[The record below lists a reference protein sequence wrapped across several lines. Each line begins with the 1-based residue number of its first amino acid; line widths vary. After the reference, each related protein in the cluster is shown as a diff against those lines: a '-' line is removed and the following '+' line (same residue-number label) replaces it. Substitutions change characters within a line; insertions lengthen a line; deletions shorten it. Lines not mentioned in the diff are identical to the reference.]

1 MEETGEI
8 PGFLDI
14 FLPVCYNGTY
24 QIAPGREEL
33 PRGTRKERKPLKV
46 DMDRLSRHGREG
58 ITFLKWALYA
68 CGIGLLVGAVAAA
81 FHFGIDWATA
91 LRSAH
96 PWIIWLLP
104 VGGVAIVLLYRVC
117 HMEKDQGTNLV
128 LVAVREAEPLKL
140 RTAPLIFLSTILTHL
155 VGGSAGRE
163 GAALQLGGSLAAW
176 VGRAIGLDDKD
187 RRVMVMCG
195 MAGAFSALFGTPLTA
210 AVFAM
215 EVVSVGVMYYAA
227 LVPCAV
233 SASVA
238 FLLAQRLG
246 LHQESPIYTIGQTM
260 ALTPLS
266 MLQAAALGLLCALV
280 SILFCK
286 AMHTA
291 PKLYAKVLPNPLAR
305 AAAGG
310 ALVLLLTLLVG
321 NQNYNGAGDA
331 VLRAMLAGET
341 IPQAFLLKILFTALT
356 LGAGFRGGE
365 IVPVLF
371 TGAAFGTTVGPLLG
385 IPHGFGG
392 AMAMAAVFCGA
403 TNCPMTALLL
413 SLELFGAPGLPL
425 YALCCGVSYM
435 LSGYYGLY
443 SEQKI
448 VYSKFKT
455 EWIDKKAQ

>member
-1 MEETGEI
+1 MKLGSERWLGHI
-8 PGFLDI
+8 
-14 FLPVCYNGTY
+14 
-24 QIAPGREEL
+24 REL
-33 PRGTRKERKPLKV
+33 
-46 DMDRLSRHGREG
+46 G
-58 ITFLKWALYA
+58 IFLKWLLYA
-68 CGIGLLVGAVAAA
+68 CGIGLLAGAVAAA
-81 FHFGIDWATA
+81 FHFGIDWATE
-91 LRSAH
+91 LRGEH
-96 PWIIWLLP
+96 PWVVWLAP
-104 VGGVAIVLLYRVC
+104 IGGVAIVLLYRVC

-176 VGRAIGLDDKD
+176 VGRGIGLDDKD

-195 MAGAFSALFGTPLTA
+195 MAAAFSALFGTPLTA

-233 SASVA
+233 ASSVA
-238 FLLAQRLG
+238 FLLARFLG
-246 LHQESPIYTIGQTM
+246 LHQTLGYPVGEAM
-260 ALTPLS
+260 ALTPLT
-266 MLQAAALGLLCALV
+266 MLQAAGLGLLCALV

-286 AMHTA
+286 AMHYA
-291 PKLYAKVLPNPLAR
+291 PKLYARVLPNTLAR
-305 AAAGG
+305 AAVGG
-310 ALVLLLTLLVG
+310 VLVLLLTLLVG
-321 NQNYNGAGDA
+321 EQTYNGAGDA
-331 VLRAMLAGET
+331 VIRAMLAGET
-341 IPQAFLLKILFTALT
+341 IPEAFLLKILFTAVT

-413 SLELFGAPGLPL
+413 SLELFGGEGLPL